1 MELWIRSQDRKRL
14 YKATEL
20 FIEKDIYKDWCIE
33 TEIGHDYITKDVWYI
48 CVNQARLG
56 KYFNEERALE
66 VLNEIQNIL
75 KSKMIVNTYKV
86 EQAKLCDGTQFIQP
100 MLDDIQVQNATTYVY
115 EMPKD

>member
-66 VLNEIQNIL
+66 VLDEIQDL
-75 KSKMIVNTYKV
+75 
-86 EQAKLCDGTQFIQP
+86 L
-100 MLDDIQVQNATTYVY
+100 QNAYVGSVNRIVY
-115 EMPKD
+115 QMPDK

>member
-1 MELWIRSQDRKRL
+1 MELWIRSQDKMNLVKVRQISVNYQDNKQIIANYMPEL
-14 YKATEL
+14 YENSGEYYEILGT
-20 FIEKDIYKDWCIE
+20 YK
-33 TEIGHDYITKDVWYI
+33 TK
-48 CVNQARLG
+48 
-56 KYFNEERALE
+56 ERAIE

-75 KSKMIVNTYKV
+75 KPKMIVNTYKV